1 MYYKINNGNI
11 ELSGNKIL
19 ENINFYIKEKEKIG
33 IVGRNGCGKTTL
45 LRAIINNDLFSYS
58 DNFKIEKD
66 NFKIGYIKQNL
77 DINMDTLMIDYIKSA
92 YSNIIELEKNLRKL
106 EVSLSKEYNEKV
118 LNKYNDLTFEY
129 EYLGGYTYKNLIELA
144 IAKFKFNEEDKL
156 KKLSEFSNGQ
166 LAKLSFIKLILS
178 KPDLLILDEP
188 TNHIDIDTIEW
199 LEDYLKNYD
208 KSIIIVSH
216 DRMFLDNVCNVIYN
230 IENNTLKRY
239 NGNYTYFKEKYEE
252 DYKKQLKDYNSY
264 EKEVNRLKAIADKFR
279 YKPSKA
285 SMAMSK
291 LKQIDRMTKVD
302 KPERENTKTFK
313 VNLTPNKESYR
324 EVLKVKNLQIGYNNN
339 IISTLNFNLLRGD
352 KLGIIGKNGS
362 GKTTLIKTL
371 IGQLDK
377 IGGKYTF
384 GERVEIGYFSQ
395 QLDNIDENNTIYEE
409 IEKANPKMTS
419 NEIRNLLGAFE
430 FSGDSVFKKINCL
443 SGGEKVRVSL
453 AKILNN
459 KPNLLILDEPSN
471 HLDIISKNTIEKL
484 LKEYKGT
491 IIVVSHDR
499 YLINNVCNKL
509 LVFTQNDTYLYNYGY
524 SEWKNS
530 IKSNTLNKCETKKND
545 NKKDKVKSN
554 NNELKALEH
563 KILLLE
569 NKVKTLNQELL
580 KEEVY
585 LNLEKSTSIQNEINE
600 LEIEID
606 NLTNK
611 WAKITE

>member
-1 MYYKINNGNI
+1 
-11 ELSGNKIL
+11 
-19 ENINFYIKEKEKIG
+19 
-33 IVGRNGCGKTTL
+33 
-45 LRAIINNDLFSYS
+45 
-58 DNFKIEKD
+58 
-66 NFKIGYIKQNL
+66 
-77 DINMDTLMIDYIKSA
+77 
-92 YSNIIELEKNLRKL
+92 
-106 EVSLSKEYNEKV
+106 
-118 LNKYNDLTFEY
+118 
-129 EYLGGYTYKNLIELA
+129 
-144 IAKFKFNEEDKL
+144 
-156 KKLSEFSNGQ
+156 
-166 LAKLSFIKLILS
+166 
-178 KPDLLILDEP
+178 
-188 TNHIDIDTIEW
+188 
-199 LEDYLKNYD
+199 
-208 KSIIIVSH
+208 
-216 DRMFLDNVCNVIYN
+216 
-230 IENNTLKRY
+230 
-239 NGNYTYFKEKYEE
+239 
-252 DYKKQLKDYNSY
+252 
-264 EKEVNRLKAIADKFR
+264 
-279 YKPSKA
+279 
-285 SMAMSK
+285 
-291 LKQIDRMTKVD
+291 MTKVD

-313 VNLTPNKESYR
+313 VNFTPNKESYR
-324 EVLKVKNLQIGYNNN
+324 EVLKVKNLQIGYNNH

-530 IKSNTLNKCETKKND
+530 IKSNNLNKCETKKNG

-580 KEEVY
+580 KEKVY